1 MYLHSTSN
9 KYLGSV
15 RASISKGSV
24 HASLIVTRYAY
35 KEYGL
40 TNSWIVESLGESP
53 SLLYCN
59 KTVTTDKAPNLLLK
73 RSLVMIYQSSP
84 YNVNIKRM

>member
-1 MYLHSTSN
+1 MYLKITSN

-15 RASISKGSV
+15 RPSISKGSV
-24 HASLIVTRYAY
+24 HASLLVTRYVF
-35 KEYGL
+35 KEYRL
-40 TNSWIVESLGESP
+40 TNSWIVESLGETP
-53 SLLYCN
+53 SLIYCN

-73 RSLVMIYQSSP
+73 RSLVRIYQSSP